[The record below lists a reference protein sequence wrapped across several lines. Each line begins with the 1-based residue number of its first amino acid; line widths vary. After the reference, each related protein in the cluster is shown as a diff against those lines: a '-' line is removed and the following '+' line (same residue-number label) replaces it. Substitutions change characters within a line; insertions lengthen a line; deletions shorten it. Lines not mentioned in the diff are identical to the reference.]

1 MILISSSGEN
11 SIGVVLKINEL
22 SYKIF
27 ANQFNLI
34 IKSCASI
41 QQIIRC
47 HYAIQHIWSK
57 EKLSLYINI
66 KKKTDKLMLIHFILH
81 K

>member
-27 ANQFNLI
+27 ANQFILI
-34 IKSCASI
+34 IKSCPSI

-57 EKLSLYINI
+57 EKLSLYINM
-66 KKKTDKLMLIHFILH
+66 KQKTTILMLIHFIFH
-81 K
+81 